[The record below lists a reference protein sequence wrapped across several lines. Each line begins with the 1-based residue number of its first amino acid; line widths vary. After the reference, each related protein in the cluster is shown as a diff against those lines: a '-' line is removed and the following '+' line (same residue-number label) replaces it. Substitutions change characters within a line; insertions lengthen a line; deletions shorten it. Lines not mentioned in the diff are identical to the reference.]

1 MLSNDY
7 CIDIVLEFWV
17 ICRKRN
23 NYYRIWHIIEN
34 YSFLC
39 YALVVHTLLTI
50 LSLFIYMFVC
60 LFVWWCSA
68 PQYFSCI
75 VAVSFIGGGTGRPGE
90 NHWPVTSHWQTL
102 LHNVVH
108 LTLIEIRTHN
118 ISGDRYWLHRQLYVS
133 FSLFMPMIFILFF
146 LTFLIYFGN

>member
-1 MLSNDY
+1 MHWL
-7 CIDIVLEFWV
+7 CIHF
-17 ICRKRN
+17 
-23 NYYRIWHIIEN
+23 
-34 YSFLC
+34 
-39 YALVVHTLLTI
+39 
-50 LSLFIYMFVC
+50 SLFYHCLFICLFVC
-60 LFVWWCSA
+60 LFDGVQRHNISVISWRS
-68 PQYFSCI
+68 
-75 VAVSFIGGGTGRPGE
+75 VLLVEETGRTGE

-146 LTFLIYFGN
+146 FNVFDLFWKLICKICSQHDIAEILLKLALNTNEPINQTIN